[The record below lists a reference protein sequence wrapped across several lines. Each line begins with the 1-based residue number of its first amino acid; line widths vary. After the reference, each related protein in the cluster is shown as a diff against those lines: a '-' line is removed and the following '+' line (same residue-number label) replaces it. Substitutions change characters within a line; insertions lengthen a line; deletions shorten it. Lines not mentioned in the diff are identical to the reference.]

1 MTEIEI
7 LKKQIRL
14 ITIILTTLFPLFRKY
29 LSKDSLEIID
39 KAISELGKIKNG

>member
-7 LKKQIRL
+7 IKKEIRL

-29 LSKDSLEIID
+29 LSKDSLVIID
-39 KAISELGKIKNG
+39 RAISELGKTKNG